1 MEAIAGPLVG
11 SVVGG
16 LFGGGSGGG
25 SQQTA
30 TKEPWSEAAPW
41 LRQIIQDGQDLQG
54 YYQKTPFNQ
63 PQQQSYQNIF
73 GDLDSFRN
81 QLAPGLMGFANKL
94 MGSNYQRAQQPSG
107 LLTQAAPAGT
117 SAQPSKTQGAQPGL
131 LSQGS
136 GVFSMAPNSQSY
148 GLLDF
153 QALNPFTAI
162 LAQRE
167 ADSTKQPENT
177 LTNDQIIEDY
187 LRRRDPQAWQEWD
200 SSRRLGQGGA

>member
-1 MEAIAGPLVG
+1 MPEAIGG
-11 SVVGG
+11 IVGG
-16 LFGGGSGGG
+16 LFGGDSGGG

-63 PQQQSYQNIF
+63 PQQQSYSNLY
-73 GDLDSFRN
+73 GDLDIFRN
-81 QLAPGLMGFANKL
+81 QIAPGLMGFANQL
-94 MGSNYQRAQQPSG
+94 MGTNYQRSQQPSG
-107 LLTQAAPAGT
+107 LLTQTAPT
-117 SAQPSKTQGAQPGL
+117 STNMQPSQMQGVQQGL
-131 LSQGS
+131 LSQGANN
-136 GVFSMAPNSQSY
+136 GVFSMSPRPQSSY

-153 QALNPFTAI
+153 QALNPFAAI

-167 ADSTKQPENT
+167 AESAQKPAND
-177 LTNDQIIEDY
+177 LINDQIIEDY